1 MLKKIL
7 RISGFILLIG
17 FISVFVKGYN
27 YQKTKSSQKD
37 NIVLASQ
44 KKQELIDE
52 NIITS
57 LLDNEENKE
66 TETIEQDVKEE
77 KIISEEVEKI
87 DTTTKEN
94 VSQPKQEVQTSQT
107 QKLETKISTPTPEV
121 ITPQPKQ
128 PTEWEKLGISE
139 YDYYNSPDNPLMTV
153 DFDVNK
159 LGSMEETKNACYNA
173 GANYTGLENYRF
185 RCYET
190 YSYSG
195 KFLGYHIKYFELES

>member
-7 RISGFILLIG
+7 RASGFILLIG

-27 YQKTKSSQKD
+27 YQETRSSQKD
-37 NIVLASQ
+37 NIVLDSQ

-57 LLDNEENKE
+57 LLDNDENKE
-66 TETIEQDVKEE
+66 IETIEQDVKEE
-77 KIISEEVEKI
+77 QEIIIPKEIEKV
-87 DTTTKEN
+87 DTITKEN
-94 VSQPKQEVQTSQT
+94 ISQPKQEVQTSQT
-107 QKLETKISTPTPEV
+107 QKVETKTSTPEV
-121 ITPQPKQ
+121 IIPQPKQ
-128 PTEWEKLGISE
+128 LTEWEKLGISE